1 MMSFLHKVLA
11 KARPTRCFGTLAGK
25 MRTSSTH
32 KFGRVLL
39 VGVGGTSVVVG
50 AVTLWTKGGNSVLA
64 ASMLEGKDWMSSPI
78 TDHHEMEKNADSM
91 RIKMEM
97 MIMDIQREFC
107 RALEAEEED
116 DMKFKVDKWSRKQ
129 GGGGITCVLQDGRVF
144 EKAGVNISV
153 VSGNLPPQ
161 AVQQMKSRGK
171 VLEGKT
177 LPFFA
182 TGISSVIHPRN
193 PNVPTVH
200 FNYRYFEVTDE
211 KGTKH
216 WWFGG
221 GTDLTPYTLD
231 EKDVKHFHK
240 TLKKTCDKH
249 QSNYYPDFKNWCD
262 EYFYIK
268 HRGESRGVGGIFF
281 DDLED
286 GDPQE
291 LFNFVKDC
299 AKSVVPSYI
308 PLVTKNKKK
317 GYGYNER
324 RWQLLRRGRYVEF
337 NLVYDRG
344 TKFGLFTP
352 GARFESILMSLPL
365 NASWEYCHE
374 PEPGSEEAK
383 LTEVLKNPRDWV

>member
-1 MMSFLHKVLA
+1 MKSLQITWSSQDHPQMMSFLHKVLA

-78 TDHHEMEKNADSM
+78 TDPHEMEKNADSM

-153 VSGNLPPQ
+153 VS
-161 AVQQMKSRGK
+161 
-171 VLEGKT
+171 
-177 LPFFA
+177 
-182 TGISSVIHPRN
+182 
-193 PNVPTVH
+193 
-200 FNYRYFEVTDE
+200 
-211 KGTKH
+211 
-216 WWFGG
+216 
-221 GTDLTPYTLD
+221 
-231 EKDVKHFHK
+231 
-240 TLKKTCDKH
+240 
-249 QSNYYPDFKNWCD
+249 
-262 EYFYIK
+262 
-268 HRGESRGVGGIFF
+268 ESRGVGGIFF

-291 LFNFVKDC
+291 LFNFVK
-299 AKSVVPSYI
+299 
-308 PLVTKNKKK
+308 
-317 GYGYNER
+317 
-324 RWQLLRRGRYVEF
+324 
-337 NLVYDRG
+337 
-344 TKFGLFTP
+344 
-352 GARFESILMSLPL
+352 
-365 NASWEYCHE
+365 SWEYCHE